1 MNESDLFVEIQRRDA
16 DYAAAIDSGDLAAWV
31 EMFTDDGL
39 YLAQPRENADRGL
52 PLATI
57 RCEGKGM
64 LRDRVLA
71 IQKTMVFTPRYVR
84 HVISAP
90 HINQAGNEPEIVKTA
105 PQVSQQTS
113 PQTLQSTSNFVV
125 FQTLHMQPTQ
135 ILATGEY
142 RDVWQRNGDLL
153 LLKERRAVF
162 DTELVPNSLIYPL

>member
-1 MNESDLFVEIQRRDA
+1 VSHLDVFIEIQKRNA
-16 DYAAAIDSGDLAAWV
+16 DYASAIDSGDLESWV
-31 EMFTDDGL
+31 ELFTEDGL
-39 YLAQPRENADRGL
+39 YLAQPRENADRGF

-84 HVISAP
+84 HIISAP
-90 HINQAGNEPEIVKTA
+90 EVNRMESDAKIVKTA
-105 PQVSQQTS
+105 PQVFISKS
-113 PQTLQSTSNFVV
+113 SFVV

-135 ILATGEY
+135 ILAAGEY
-142 RDVWQRNGDLL
+142 RDVWQRAGDAL

>member
-1 MNESDLFVEIQRRDA
+1 MSGFDLFVEIQKRNA
-16 DYAAAIDSGDLAAWV
+16 AYAAAINSGDLAAWV
-31 EMFTDDGL
+31 EMFTDDAL

-71 IQKTMVFTPRYVR
+71 IQKTMVFTPRYTR
-84 HVISAP
+84 HIISAP
-90 HINQAGNEPEIVKTA
+90 NVSYARIESEMVNTA
-105 PQVSQQTS
+105 PQVLSS
-113 PQTLQSTSNFVV
+113 SSNFVV

-142 RDVWQRNGDLL
+142 RDVWQRNGDGL

>member
-1 MNESDLFVEIQRRDA
+1 MNANALFLAIQQRNA

-31 EMFTDDGL
+31 ELFTDEAL

-84 HVISAP
+84 HIISAP
-90 HINQAGNEPEIVKTA
+90 R
-105 PQVSQQTS
+105 VSGMMS
-113 PQTLQSTSNFVV
+113 VSNFVV
-125 FQTLHMQPTQ
+125 FQTLHMKPTQ

-142 RDVWQRNGDLL
+142 RDEWVEEGGE
-153 LLKERRAVF
+153 LKLKTRRAVF

>member
-1 MNESDLFVEIQRRDA
+1 MTAGELFIAIEQRNA
-16 DYAAAIDSGDLAAWV
+16 DYAAAIDSANLVAWV
-31 EMFTDDGL
+31 EMFTEDGL

-84 HVISAP
+84 HIISAP
-90 HINQAGNEPEIVKTA
+90 H
-105 PQVSQQTS
+105 VSGMTS
-113 PQTLQSTSNFVV
+113 VSNFVV

-142 RDVWQRNGDLL
+142 RDEWVWESE
-153 LLKERRAVF
+153 LLKIKSRRAVF

>member
-1 MNESDLFVEIQRRDA
+1 MSGFDLFVETQKRNA
-16 DYAAAIDSGDLAAWV
+16 AYAAAIDSGDLVSWV
-31 EMFTDDGL
+31 EMFTEDGL

-71 IQKTMVFTPRYVR
+71 IQKTMVYTPRYIR
-84 HVISAP
+84 HIIAAPQVIQERIESENA
-90 HINQAGNEPEIVKTA
+90 KTA
-105 PQVSQQTS
+105 PQVFTS
-113 PQTLQSTSNFVV
+113 KSNFVV

-142 RDVWQRNGDLL
+142 RDVWQLSGDAL

>member
-1 MNESDLFVEIQRRDA
+1 MSGFDLFVEIQKRNA
-16 DYAAAIDSGDLAAWV
+16 AYAAAIDSGDLAAWV
-31 EMFTDDGL
+31 EMFTDDAL

-71 IQKTMVFTPRYVR
+71 IQKTMVFTPRYTR
-84 HVISAP
+84 HIISAP
-90 HINQAGNEPEIVKTA
+90 QVNQARIDAEIAKTA
-105 PQVSQQTS
+105 PQVLSS
-113 PQTLQSTSNFVV
+113 SSNFVV

-142 RDVWQRNGDLL
+142 RDVWQRNGDGLF
-153 LLKERRAVF
+153 LKERRAVF

>member
-1 MNESDLFVEIQRRDA
+1 MTANELFVAIQQRNA

-31 EMFTDDGL
+31 EIFTDDGL

-64 LRDRVLA
+64 LRDRILA

-84 HVISAP
+84 HIISAP
-90 HINQAGNEPEIVKTA
+90 R
-105 PQVSQQTS
+105 VSAMTS
-113 PQTLQSTSNFVV
+113 VSNFVV

-135 ILATGEY
+135 ILAAGEY
-142 RDVWQRNGDLL
+142 RDEWVQENAQ
-153 LLKERRAVF
+153 LKLKARRAVF

>member
-1 MNESDLFVEIQRRDA
+1 MNASEIFLAIQQRNA
-16 DYAAAIDSGDLAAWV
+16 DYAAAIDTPDLPAWV
-31 EMFTDDGL
+31 ELFTEDGL

-84 HVISAP
+84 HIISAP
-90 HINQAGNEPEIVKTA
+90 RVERMKSV
-105 PQVSQQTS
+105 
-113 PQTLQSTSNFVV
+113 SNFVV

-142 RDVWQRNGDLL
+142 RDEWVEENAQ
-153 LLKERRAVF
+153 LKLKVRRAVF

>member
-1 MNESDLFVEIQRRDA
+1 MNAHEFFVAIQQRNA
-16 DYAAAIDSGDLAAWV
+16 DYAAAIDTPNLPAWV
-31 EMFTDDGL
+31 ELFTEDGL

-84 HVISAP
+84 HIISAP
-90 HINQAGNEPEIVKTA
+90 N
-105 PQVSQQTS
+105 VSDFVGMKS
-113 PQTLQSTSNFVV
+113 VSNFVV

-142 RDVWQRNGDLL
+142 RDEWLL
-153 LLKERRAVF
+153 ENTQLKLKVRRAVF

>member
-1 MNESDLFVEIQRRDA
+1 MMNANELFVAIQHCNA
-16 DYAAAIDSGDLAAWV
+16 DYAAAIDTPDLPAWV
-31 EMFTDDGL
+31 ELFTEDGL

-71 IQKTMVFTPRYVR
+71 IHKTMVFTPRYVR
-84 HVISAP
+84 HIISAP
-90 HINQAGNEPEIVKTA
+90 RVEGMKSV
-105 PQVSQQTS
+105 
-113 PQTLQSTSNFVV
+113 SNFVV

-135 ILATGEY
+135 TLATGEY
-142 RDVWQRNGDLL
+142 RDEWVLENTQ
-153 LLKERRAVF
+153 LKLKSRRAVF

>member
-1 MNESDLFVEIQRRDA
+1 MNASELFLAIQQRNA
-16 DYAAAIDSGDLAAWV
+16 EYAAAIDSADLGAWV
-31 EMFTDDGL
+31 ELFADDAL

-84 HVISAP
+84 HIISAP
-90 HINQAGNEPEIVKTA
+90 Y
-105 PQVSQQTS
+105 VSEMKS
-113 PQTLQSTSNFVV
+113 VSNFVV

-142 RDVWQRNGDLL
+142 RDEWVLENAK
-153 LLKERRAVF
+153 LKLKTRRAVF